1 MLCKQCRRLFS
12 ASEDSNT
19 FNSRRVHCVFLNK
32 GMLDNPKPNIET
44 VKKKLSK
51 QKFIHPDKMGHMGNL
66 IWVYTVCQD
75 LFIERFKTMI
85 NRFCV
90 V

>member
-51 QKFIHPDKMGHMGNL
+51 QNL
-66 IWVYTVCQD
+66 SIQIRWVTWAISSGST
-75 LFIERFKTMI
+75 LFAQTFLLKG
-85 NRFCV
+85 
-90 V
+90 